1 MVEYPRCGAGFSS
14 LKISRRKALGLL
26 AALAFTQRARANPAL
41 RIAAIDWA
49 MLETAMAL
57 GVTPIAATELIQFR
71 KDAVEPAIPESVTD
85 LGLRGSP
92 NFELLY
98 LLKPDLI
105 LSSPFYTR
113 HEPAL
118 TAIAPVLSLPFYV
131 QGEPPYQKAL
141 AAVSE
146 LGRKLGLEAKA
157 EAVLREQEFFLAQTA
172 DALMPFADR
181 PTYLVNIGD
190 ARHFRAFGDDSMFGD
205 IVSRLGLPNAW
216 TDHSRFTF
224 AAPVPLETLAEKPEA
239 RIVIISDIPVE
250 ARNSLRN
257 SLIWRS
263 LQPVRD
269 GRVHLLGNVNPYGG
283 ITAGLRFARLLKN
296 ALLEQPEGSR

>member
-1 MVEYPRCGAGFSS
+1 MVEYPQCGAGFSS

-26 AALAFTQRARANPAL
+26 AALALPQGARANPAL

-49 MLETAMAL
+49 MLETIMAL

-71 KDAVEPAIPESVTD
+71 KAAVEPVIPESVTD

-105 LSSPFYTR
+105 LSSPFYTQ
-113 HEPAL
+113 HEAAL
-118 TAIAPVLSLPFYV
+118 KAIAPVLSMPFYV
-131 QGEPPYQKAL
+131 QGEPPYQEAL
-141 AAVSE
+141 AAVSQ
-146 LGRKLGLEAKA
+146 LGRKLELEAKA
-157 EAVLREQEFFLAQTA
+157 EAVLREQEIFLEQTT
-172 DALMPFADR
+172 DTLKPFADR
-181 PTYLVNIGD
+181 PTYLINIGD

-205 IVSRLGLPNAW
+205 ILSRLGLPNAW
-216 TDHSRFTF
+216 TDRSRFTF

-239 RIVIISDIPVE
+239 RIVIISDVPVE
-250 ARNSLRN
+250 ARSSLRN

-263 LQPVRD
+263 LQPVRE
-269 GRVHLLGNVNPYGG
+269 GRVHQLGNVNPYGG

-296 ALLEQPEGSR
+296 ALLEQPEDSR